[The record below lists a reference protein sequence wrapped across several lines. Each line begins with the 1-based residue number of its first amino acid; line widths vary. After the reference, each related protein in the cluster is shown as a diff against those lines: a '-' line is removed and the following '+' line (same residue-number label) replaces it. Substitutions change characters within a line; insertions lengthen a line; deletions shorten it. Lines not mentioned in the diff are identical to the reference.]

1 MDVFDQLVEAE
12 IAELNGGAQRGV
24 GAFLPGEDPRLP
36 TVNQQSQRMAKA
48 ADKAGKGIG
57 WMATA
62 LVILAVIMSVS
73 RARG

>member
-1 MDVFDQLVEAE
+1 MDIFDQLVEAE

-36 TVNQQSQRMAKA
+36 TVSQQRQQMAKA

-57 WMATA
+57 WMVTA
-62 LVILAVIMSVS
+62 LVLMAIVMGVS
-73 RARG
+73 RARR